1 MAPRIPPE
9 TRTFSKH
16 GNSQSTAVLTRDE
29 VLGRR
34 WGLDFVLGE
43 GETDGERRR
52 PCPMM
57 GDFLVNAGK
66 HKFKNGT
73 VLASGD
79 AFVNLS
85 GDAIAYVQGRAQ
97 VHTKTSQCVMAYDR
111 TRVFV
116 EGSAIVSAFDEAHVE
131 ATGCAHANVLGSA
144 TVNASENARVHAYGD
159 SSVVA
164 TDNVRVDAHARAR
177 VTASDNTV
185 IRVHSSN
192 VEIVA
197 SGSATIIRVG
207 NCRPRITVVMP
218 CADVTL
224 Q

>member
-1 MAPRIPPE
+1 MASDIPPN
-9 TRTFSKH
+9 TQTAR
-16 GNSQSTAVLTRDE
+16 NSHNSALLTRDE
-29 VLGRR
+29 PVGQR

-57 GDFLVNAGK
+57 GDCLVNAGN
-66 HKFKNGT
+66 HKFENGT

-85 GDAIAYVQGRAQ
+85 GNAIAYVQGRAQ

-111 TRVFV
+111 TRVLV
-116 EGSAIVSAFDEAHVE
+116 EGTAMVSAFDEAHIE
-131 ATGCAHANVLGSA
+131 AAGCAHVNVLDNA

-159 SSVVA
+159 SSVFA

-177 VTASDNTV
+177 VTAFDNTV

-192 VEIVA
+192 VEITA

-218 CADVTL
+218 CGGVTV